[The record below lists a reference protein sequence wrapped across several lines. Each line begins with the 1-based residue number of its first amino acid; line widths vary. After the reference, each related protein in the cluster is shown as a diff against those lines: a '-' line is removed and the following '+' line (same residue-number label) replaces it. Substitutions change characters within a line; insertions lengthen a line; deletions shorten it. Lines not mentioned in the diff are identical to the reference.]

1 MKINQFVSNNPI
13 LKVVSLLLLSFLGVS
28 NSFAQIDTKA
38 NVHEAISVAAYIWPS
53 CHDEAMSREKLW
65 GEGIGE
71 WEIIKKGEPKFEGHY
86 QPKVPL
92 WGYEMDNDPI
102 VMEKMINAATDH
114 GVNVFIFDWYRYDG
128 KAFLEETLEK
138 GFLKAKNNGKMKF
151 YLMWA
156 NHNVPGNM
164 WNHFRYKTDS
174 MIWKGAV
181 DWDNYKFVVD
191 RAVHHYFKMPNYYR
205 INNEP
210 VYSVFSIG
218 DLIKSFNGL
227 EGTKKALDYFRQEAK
242 KAGFTGLHLQF
253 IGWGQN
259 GNPFLL
265 NEKLSEG
272 KSINEIV
279 SFLGI
284 NSITTYNWTGS
295 GINEDYIKWAE
306 AAMKVQDKWSA
317 MLSIPYIP
325 TVSVGWDNTPR
336 YPQFGKDQ
344 VVHINKTPES
354 FAAYLIRAKDY
365 LRTHPKQS
373 KLIIINA
380 WNEWVEGSYLEPD
393 MQWGYGYLEAVKKVI
408 NGTYDKYITK

>member
-1 MKINQFVSNNPI
+1 MKSYQSKLKTPVITLLFLFGVVPI
-13 LKVVSLLLLSFLGVS
+13 SGFK
-28 NSFAQIDTKA
+28 SFAQTAGKTNADQP
-38 NVHEAISVAAYIWPS
+38 ISVAAYIWPS
-53 CHDEAMSREKLW
+53 CHDEPMSREKLW
-65 GEGIGE
+65 SEGIGE

-92 WGYEMDNDPI
+92 WGYEMDNDPR
-102 VMEKMINAATDH
+102 VMEKMINAAADH

-128 KAFLEETLEK
+128 KPFLEETLDK
-138 GFLKAKNNGKMKF
+138 GFLGAKNNGRMKF

-174 MIWKGAV
+174 LIWKGAV
-181 DWDNYKFVVD
+181 DWENYKVVVD
-191 RAVHHYFKMPNYYR
+191 RAVNYYFKKPNYYK

-210 VYSVFSIG
+210 VYSIFSIG

-242 KAGFTGLHLQF
+242 KAGFPGVHLQF
-253 IGWGQN
+253 VGWGQN

-265 NEKLSEG
+265 NEKMSEG
-272 KSINEIV
+272 KSINELV
-279 SFLGI
+279 SYLGI

-306 AAMKVQDKWSA
+306 KAMSVQDKWASL
-317 MLSIPYIP
+317 LSIPYIP

-344 VVHINKTPES
+344 VVHYNKTPDS
-354 FAAYLIRAKDY
+354 FAAYMIRAKEF
-365 LRTHPKQS
+365 LRNHPNQP
-373 KLIIINA
+373 KLIIVNA

-393 MQWGYGYLEAVKKVI
+393 MQWGYGYLEAVKKVMD
-408 NGTYDKYITK
+408 GTYDKYITR